1 MCRACGFL
9 VVLWVVVSGS
19 SSAQSPSNRQAATHG
34 LKGEY
39 FNGPNFE
46 LKVLTRIDPQVSFDW
61 NWQMPGPG
69 VPREYFSVRWTGKLY
84 APRSGK
90 YQFSATVDDGVRVWV
105 GGKKVIDEW
114 RKQDDTQFVGEI
126 ILKAGNYYDL
136 KVEYYNDWKGSI
148 INLFWKLP
156 VDKRIASTAF
166 PDIIPA
172 NFLVPSLPAKPKASP
187 AVAAPKPVAAKN
199 NVAAKTSKPVT
210 TATRSLR
217 PNPPKTAGVGQ
228 PVAAKT
234 LNTPT
239 AESSNPINTFET
251 LTAGTTVVLQ
261 QVLFEQS
268 SYVLRPESYAELN
281 RLLKALQKHPAA
293 RLDISGHTD
302 NVGDP
307 RLNLALSEN
316 RAKVV
321 ANYLIRRGIAEDR
334 LDAKGFGGTRPVA
347 GNNTESDRARNRRV
361 EIQVR

>member
-9 VVLWVVVSGS
+9 VVLWGVVSGS
-19 SSAQSPSNRQAATHG
+19 GFAQSPSSRQAATHG

-46 LKVLTRIDPQVSFDW
+46 HKVLTRIDPQVSFDW

-148 INLFWKLP
+148 IYLFWKLP
-156 VDKRIASTAF
+156 VDKRIAATTS
-166 PDIIPA
+166 PEVISA
-172 NFLVPSLPAKPKASP
+172 NFLVPSFPTKPKVAAAKPPVVSKP
-187 AVAAPKPVAAKN
+187 NVVAKPSKPVA
-199 NVAAKTSKPVT
+199 

-217 PNPPKTAGVGQ
+217 PVPPKTAGVGQ
-228 PVAAKT
+228 PVAKNEASA
-234 LNTPT
+234 P
-239 AESSNPINTFET
+239 APVSNPINTFET
-251 LTAGTTVVLQ
+251 LTAGTTLVLQ
-261 QVLFEQS
+261 HVLFEQS
-268 SYVLRPESYAELN
+268 SYVLLPESYTELN

-293 RLDISGHTD
+293 RLEISGHTD

-321 ANYLIRRGIAEDR
+321 ANYLVRRGIAENR
-334 LDAKGFGGTRPVA
+334 LDAKGYGGTRPVA
-347 GNNTESDRARNRRV
+347 GNNTESERAKNRRV